1 MAVDIL
7 SEPAINP
14 TELSVRMCISS
25 DAVDR
30 EDMIIRQEGINTALY
45 RPNPVVLWGHGLE
58 GISLPIAMS
67 EDLEGNLTVTRDDNY
82 TYARAFHNAK
92 DKLSSQF
99 FEAVSSGLIRA
110 ASIGI
115 TPTSVSCLYDRSGDR
130 IPVVDTGNMNE
141 WSYCAIG
148 VNPEAVLKS
157 ASARRKNE
165 PWIKAW
171 ALQSEAVQKIMTA
184 THLKKVQ
191 EHIGDNAGAFF
202 ARVMGRPSFGQCF
215 FNCLMEQHLRG
226 GEIVFGSM
234 GWVREDG
241 SKYYEY
247 GGENFKIVADFTG
260 KTSVYM
266 DDIRAN
272 IAYAASRK

>member
-1 MAVDIL
+1 MMKMTPGEMRRVGML
-7 SEPAINP
+7 
-14 TELSVRMCISS
+14 M
-25 DAVDR
+25 
-30 EDMIIRQEGINTALY
+30 G
-45 RPNPVVLWGHGLE
+45 
-58 GISLPIAMS
+58 SLPKVMCGHFWI
-67 EDLEGNLTVTRDDNY
+67 VRDGEIIDPRFKEHEHIQRVNG
-82 TYARAFHNAK
+82 TT
-92 DKLSSQF
+92 DQ
-99 FEAVSSGLIRA
+99 V
-110 ASIGI
+110 
-115 TPTSVSCLYDRSGDR
+115 CR
-130 IPVVDTGNMNE
+130 IP
-141 WSYCAIG
+141 A
-148 VNPEAVLKS
+148 
-157 ASARRKNE
+157 
-165 PWIKAW
+165 
-171 ALQSEAVQKIMTA
+171 SEAVQKIMIA